1 VITSLGQNSN
11 YTIGVVVDNIVNLSD
26 GSQLASWKVNIT
38 PPLPVGTTISFV
50 LSVNEIK
57 TYYSPGTGTIN
68 GTTVVKFNNNTLN
81 PYLSGFTPLVESPR
95 EFCSPNTQ
103 STTTTSAFYSTNQT
117 QQGQRITMGH
127 GDVVSGTSLSDLVIT
142 NGQVGANSCATKLEQ
157 SILISTVSPTITGG
171 VCNSVTNNPQS
182 QGINNHSISNTNTN
196 ICSDSLRNT
205 LSASNLFSSV
215 GRQGMA
221 YSSSNNKAYV
231 LDSDYQTVKSFVP
244 NSTTLTTEF
253 TWSGASYL
261 LGYNLTNNKLYSW
274 GGTVPVSMNIR
285 NLNTN
290 SSSSVSISGLTGQ
303 GPGKIE
309 HNSVLNK
316 IYAFSQSINFTTA
329 QISVIDG
336 LTNTFTNQ
344 ITGITLSS
352 VYGTVYNPN
361 NNKLYFGQGG
371 RIYTCS
377 GDTIILEGTTLPA
390 QAGLIALD
398 VINNIIYLVQP
409 TIVYK
414 VDVATNTIIS
424 STPVIG
430 VGPYPS
436 LRSMIYNP
444 DNGKLYL
451 SSYSTP
457 TDGYLGSLNPI
468 TGVFKEII
476 GDGMSQPLYVPT
488 NTIYGINNTALYEI
502 CGSESILP

>member
-1 VITSLGQNSN
+1 
-11 YTIGVVVDNIVNLSD
+11 
-26 GSQLASWKVNIT
+26 
-38 PPLPVGTTISFV
+38 
-50 LSVNEIK
+50 
-57 TYYSPGTGTIN
+57 
-68 GTTVVKFNNNTLN
+68 
-81 PYLSGFTPLVESPR
+81 
-95 EFCSPNTQ
+95 
-103 STTTTSAFYSTNQT
+103 
-117 QQGQRITMGH
+117 
-127 GDVVSGTSLSDLVIT
+127 
-142 NGQVGANSCATKLEQ
+142 
-157 SILISTVSPTITGG
+157 
-171 VCNSVTNNPQS
+171 
-182 QGINNHSISNTNTN
+182 
-196 ICSDSLRNT
+196 
-205 LSASNLFSSV
+205 
-215 GRQGMA
+215 MA

-424 STPVIG
+424 STPIIG